1 MVRYLVLKENMKEL
15 KNINKRRNDLEEEI
29 SKTLDKI
36 TKIVSSSMSNL
47 CKVKEIRKETY
58 EDINQHQHE
67 FLLLDIVEYL
77 EQQHK
82 NIDIYW
88 EWNPHQT
95 GGKHEPDLIG
105 KSDDTIIFSIEAT
118 ASENPIGAIDKR
130 MKNTL
135 SKFFTENFEGTFFYF
150 VRTATMK
157 NRAETKLS
165 KMPKG
170 SPVKV
175 ILL

>member
-1 MVRYLVLKENMKEL
+1 MKEL
-15 KNINKRRNDLEEEI
+15 KNISEKRNDLD
-29 SKTLDKI
+29 DKI
-36 TKIVSSSMSNL
+36 SDTLSNVSEIISSRISNL
-47 CKVKEIRKETY
+47 EKLKKIRKEAY

-67 FLLLDIVEYL
+67 FLLLDIVKYIAQEH
-77 EQQHK
+77 Q
-82 NIDIYW
+82 NIEITW

-95 GGKHEPDLIG
+95 GGKNEPDLIG
-105 KSDDTIIFSIEAT
+105 KNKNGNVVFSIEAT

-135 SKFFTENFEGTFFYF
+135 SKFFTENFEGKLLYF

-157 NRAETKLS
+157 KRAETKLD
-165 KMPKG
+165 KILNGGK
-170 SPVKV
+170 VKV

>member
-1 MVRYLVLKENMKEL
+1 MKEL
-15 KNINKRRNDLEEEI
+15 KNISKRRNDLEEEI
-29 SKTLDKI
+29 SKTLDEI
-36 TKIVSSSMSNL
+36 TKIISSSKSNL
-47 CKVKEIRKETY
+47 SKVKEIRKEAY

-67 FLLLDIVEYL
+67 FLLLDIVEYIK
-77 EQQHK
+77 QKHK
-82 NIDIYW
+82 NIDIFW
-88 EWNPHQT
+88 KWNPHQT

-105 KSDDTIIFSIEAT
+105 KNNDKIIFSIEAT

-130 MKNTL
+130 MKSTL
-135 SKFFTENFEGTFFYF
+135 SKFFTENFEGTLLYF

-157 NRAETKLS
+157 TRAETKLS

-170 SPVKV
+170 SQVKV